1 MGAYT
6 QFSTAWYLNPRDG
19 VPNLVMCGI
28 GWIQQLDIIVYKN
41 LRLHRSAR
49 VQENGVFK
57 NLRERSFQWVTQEGR
72 ELPRLF

>member
-6 QFSTAWYLNPRDG
+6 FQYCMVSDPRDG
-19 VPNLVMCGI
+19 VANLVCGI

-41 LRLHRSAR
+41 LRFHRSAR

-72 ELPRLF
+72 EFPRLF

>member
-6 QFSTAWYLNPRDG
+6 FHYCMVTEPARWT
-19 VPNLVMCGI
+19 VPNLVCGI
-28 GWIQQLDIIVYKN
+28 GWIQQPDITVYKN
-41 LRLHRSAR
+41 LRFHRYAR